1 MTERD
6 SMHSPAAI
14 NGGGDDVQRDM
25 ELVRELLLY
34 FEARPEPD
42 VMKRGE
48 VEIEGR
54 ERLAI
59 EHHLNLLFD
68 AGLLIAEPVKTD
80 TGRVI
85 YIYPQM
91 LSWAG
96 HEFLDNIRDP
106 EIWKQTK
113 SGAAMAG
120 GWSLKVIAS
129 IAEGILKARVD
140 QLFTNG
146 QIGI

>member
-6 SMHSPAAI
+6 SVHSADAC
-14 NGGGDDVQRDM
+14 NSGGDDVQRDM
-25 ELVRELLLY
+25 DLVRDLLLY
-34 FEARPEPD
+34 FEARQDPSLIEYQD
-42 VMKRGE
+42 VSIDARSE
-48 VEIEGR
+48 LEIG
-54 ERLAI
+54 
-59 EHHLNLLFD
+59 HHLNLLFN
-68 AGLLIAEPVKTD
+68 AGLLIAEPVTTD

-85 YIYPQM
+85 YVIPQT

-113 SGAAMAG
+113 SGAAKAG

-140 QLFTNG
+140 QLFASG
-146 QIGI
+146 QIGF

>member
-1 MTERD
+1 MSEHD
-6 SMHSPAAI
+6 SVHSATAC
-14 NGGGDDVQRDM
+14 NSGGDDVQRDM
-25 ELVRELLLY
+25 DLVRELLLY
-34 FEARPEPD
+34 FEARQEPT
-42 VMKRGE
+42 VMERGK

-113 SGAAMAG
+113 SGAAKAG

-140 QLFTNG
+140 QLFASG
-146 QIGI
+146 QIGF